1 MKIDEF
7 IKNYNNAK
15 DKDKFLNDCI
25 IVKYVP
31 YHEKMTDC
39 EMVIISTTKIENEFR
54 INSPMR
60 FMLFITTLLSRYT
73 EIGKDED
80 VLTVF
85 ETLDENDLIDKIISK
100 IPEREYASYNTILNM
115 ELDDYMENNRSITAY
130 ISSKIK
136 DFEIPV
142 RSLFETIMNNVPQD
156 VPEVADNKE

>member
-7 IKNYNNAK
+7 IKKYNDAK

-25 IVKYVP
+25 ITTYVP

-85 ETLDENDLIDKIISK
+85 ETLDEKDLIDKIISK
-100 IPEREYASYNTILNM
+100 IPEREYTSYNTILNM

-130 ISSKIK
+130 ISRKIK
-136 DFEIPV
+136 DLEIPV
-142 RSLFETIMNNVPQD
+142 KSLFEAIMNNVPQD
-156 VPEVADNKE
+156 VLGVADNKE

>member
-7 IKNYNNAK
+7 IKKYNDVK

-25 IVKYVP
+25 ITTYVP

-100 IPEREYASYNTILNM
+100 IPEREYTSYNTILNM

-130 ISSKIK
+130 ISGKIK
-136 DFEIPV
+136 DLEIPV
-142 RSLFETIMNNVPQD
+142 KSLFEAIMNNVPQD
-156 VPEVADNKE
+156 VLGVADNKE